1 MLADMRAGVID
12 GVVVYNLDRLH
23 RQPKELEDFID
34 LCRASGIEQNLAS
47 CQGFVDLGTH
57 HGVMTARMLGAVA
70 AMESDDKS
78 RRIRR
83 KHEELAERG
92 KRSGGGSRPY
102 GYEPGGL
109 VVRESEAAVI
119 RECVSRFLAGES
131 IRSIVMGLQAREIAS
146 ASGGKWSA
154 TTLRRVLGSGR
165 IAGLREHHKEIASP
179 AEWPAIITVEESERI
194 RATLADP
201 DRRTN
206 KAARRYLLAGLV
218 RCGLCGCQMVARPR
232 SGGQRRYACVRDNG
246 GCGRMTVNA
255 DPVETLIVE
264 AILHVLDSPELAA
277 TVARQRAEE
286 PDAARF
292 QLELEEAQQ
301 QLAELGVAY
310 ANKEIPLTTLTAATK
325 TIEARRDTARK
336 QLAKLTRTSAIDEF
350 VGNAD
355 LLRERWESLD
365 LSRQHAI
372 VEALAERIVIA
383 PALRPG
389 SNRFDPDRVSA
400 FWRA

>member
-1 MLADMRAGVID
+1 MLERYVDDDVSAYGGKPRPEYERMLADMRAGVID

-165 IAGLREHHKEIASP
+165 ISGLARAPQRDREPCGMASNHHGGG
-179 AEWPAIITVEESERI
+179 ER
-194 RATLADP
+194 ADP
-201 DRRTN
+201 GD
-206 KAARRYLLAGLV
+206 A
-218 RCGLCGCQMVARPR
+218 CR
-232 SGGQRRYACVRDNG
+232 S
-246 GCGRMTVNA
+246 
-255 DPVETLIVE
+255 
-264 AILHVLDSPELAA
+264 
-277 TVARQRAEE
+277 
-286 PDAARF
+286 
-292 QLELEEAQQ
+292 
-301 QLAELGVAY
+301 
-310 ANKEIPLTTLTAATK
+310 
-325 TIEARRDTARK
+325 
-336 QLAKLTRTSAIDEF
+336 
-350 VGNAD
+350 
-355 LLRERWESLD
+355 
-365 LSRQHAI
+365 
-372 VEALAERIVIA
+372 
-383 PALRPG
+383 
-389 SNRFDPDRVSA
+389 
-400 FWRA
+400 